1 MLFLI
6 NCNFGLDLM
15 FFVLNNKFSLNINVL
30 IVIVNSFFYFFMCFI
45 MESEILGC
53 VRYSYL

>member
-30 IVIVNSFFYFFMCFI
+30 IVIDNSVFYF
-45 MESEILGC
+45 L
-53 VRYSYL
+53 RYFYVFNNGK